1 MNTAKLWI
9 RATRTLGF
17 ALLLSGPA
25 WAAPVAES
33 LTSPPRFSPTRD
45 TGADNDGCQKS
56 TPSTIAF
63 SLSSAQATADCAPL
77 SGDQTTPQPPSYQGY
92 RFADPAADSFLQQPT
107 DNRRY
112 SF

>member
-1 MNTAKLWI
+1 MNTVKLWI

-17 ALLLSGPA
+17 ALLLSCPA

-33 LTSPPRFSPTRD
+33 LTSTSRFSPARD

-63 SLSSAQATADCAPL
+63 SLSSAQAAADCTPP
-77 SGDQTTPQPPSYQGY
+77 SGDQTPSYQGH